1 MRAAQID
8 NLPMP
13 VRLIIIFVPGL
24 TLSVLERAPLKADCS
39 IALVPVEPVNATSH
53 EVTCLTGL
61 LPDYHGAMTR
71 GSLPEKLA
79 FWTRAQARRSV
90 AMAACPF
97 EAIEHTQGDLLIS
110 HALAA
115 QVALK
120 LDALKKLGAL
130 CVIGTPQDSRALNE
144 PSERPVLLGWGF
156 NHDRVLIGAC
166 EVAGLLDRLL
176 TGVTVSDR

>member
-1 MRAAQID
+1 
-8 NLPMP
+8 MP
-13 VRLIIIFVPGL
+13 
-24 TLSVLERAPLKADCS
+24 ADCS

-61 LPDYHGAMTR
+61 LPEYHGAMTR

-79 FWTRAQARRSV
+79 FWTRAQTRRKV

-97 EAIEHTQGDLLIS
+97 EAIAHTQGDLLIS

-115 QVALK
+115 QVAPK

-130 CVIGTPQDSRALNE
+130 CIIGTPQNSRALTDAD
-144 PSERPVLLGWGF
+144 ERPVLLGWGF
-156 NHDRVLIGAC
+156 DHDRALIGAC
-166 EVAGLLDRLL
+166 EVAGLLDRVL
-176 TGVTVSDR
+176 TGVTVSDQ

>member
-8 NLPMP
+8 NFPMP
-13 VRLIIIFVPGL
+13 QRLIIVFVPGL
-24 TLSVLERAPLKADCS
+24 TLSVLERAPLNADCT

-71 GSLPEKLA
+71 GSMPEKLG
-79 FWTRAQARRSV
+79 FWTRAQSRRKV
-90 AMAACPF
+90 TMAACPF
-97 EAIEHTQGDLLIS
+97 EALEYTQGDLLIS

-130 CVIGTPQDSRALNE
+130 CIIGTPQDSRALNE
-144 PSERPVLLGWGF
+144 PSERPVLLGFGF
-156 NHDRVLIGAC
+156 THDRVLIGAC
-166 EVAGLLDRLL
+166 EVAGLLDRVL